1 MQINKIAASIAVL
14 VLFTGLLLTQPLALA
29 QRAVTIFL
37 DGREI
42 TSDVP
47 PVIINGRTMVP
58 LRAISEGMGM
68 DVQWDADNYRVF
80 ISSPTVP
87 VSGTTPLHDENILIR
102 GNAVLT
108 ADQLRALMIKNNP
121 AAPRELPD
129 YT

>member
-47 PVIINGRTMVP
+47 PVIINGLTMVP
-58 LRAISEGMGM
+58 LRAIIEGMGM
-68 DVQWDADNYRVF
+68 DVQWDADN
-80 ISSPTVP
+80 
-87 VSGTTPLHDENILIR
+87 
-102 GNAVLT
+102 
-108 ADQLRALMIKNNP
+108 
-121 AAPRELPD
+121 
-129 YT
+129 